1 MAALESAGR
10 GLARGVARLRRA
22 VTADLPGDACAAANT
37 RLTLPMT
44 TIGTD
49 AIGIALRLRS
59 RGRTTI
65 GGVGNRSSP
74 IMVGRD
80 GELARIEHG
89 LEVAGQGRPVL
100 LLVRGE
106 AGIGKSRL
114 VREAIERARAGGSAV
129 LHGAC
134 LDLGGDGLPYL
145 PFVEALRGLARETP
159 DGLLRDLLGPALSD
173 IQVLL
178 PELGALESGA
188 GPPPAAESTVDRAR
202 LFERFLGF
210 LERLGSVTPALAIIE
225 DVQWIDAATRDLVT
239 FLVRNVTTERLV
251 AILTCRTD
259 DLPPG
264 HPVLAWLSEL
274 GRAPGAV
281 RMDLGRLSRKDIFR
295 QLEAIEGGPVLDEV
309 VDSVWHRSEG
319 HPLFAE
325 ELLAARDD
333 TYGSHMPSLVDA
345 LLARVATLDRE
356 TLTIVRTLA
365 VAGRPVDER
374 LIGPLVDR
382 SESEVGA
389 ALREATTRG
398 VLVALPDGR
407 HAFRHE
413 LLREVVEVELS
424 AGERRELHERMA
436 RQLEARPDLADDTP
450 AGATAELARHWAA
463 ADRPVEAHRA
473 AVIAATAADAVHAFA
488 DAHRLFERA
497 IGLETVLPSEAVPDV
512 AARIDVRRRAAEA
525 ADLTGQFDRGV
536 ELIRD
541 ALSLTDPTADP
552 ALAGLLHA
560 RLGYLM
566 WARGEGDA
574 ALEEHREAVRLVPA
588 DPPSAE
594 RARVLGALG
603 GALMGLGRWAE
614 SQPVCEE
621 AIECAVQA
629 GAMPEESKARN
640 MLGSDL
646 VELGQIDAGL
656 GELRASHR
664 LAGSEP
670 SELFVVTGFNLALN
684 LLATDH
690 PDEALTEASA
700 SRSAAHVGGLER
712 RYGMDLA
719 ALVGDILVRL
729 GRWDDA
735 DRTTVEGL
743 ALDQRGVGTPY
754 LAAVRSRLL
763 ARRGHLAEAQRRLA
777 GIDRA
782 SLDPDTAVFFATVAA
797 ETSLLDGRPDAAAA
811 AVDDGLARVADD
823 GDVLWGMPL
832 VGLGLRAAAEMAEAA
847 RATRDEARLAEV
859 TARAA
864 ALRERFIALADRATT
879 PSAMAWVASA
889 SAETA
894 RIDGSSDPEPW
905 ARALAAW
912 DAARD
917 PAEAA
922 YVRYRKVEAEL
933 RRTGIKADV
942 ATELETA
949 WRSAVQLGAAP
960 LRAEIEIL
968 ARRARIKLGGA
979 SDRDSDGTSDVA
991 APAPPAP
998 AGDIGRGPSSHG
1010 LSARE
1015 IEVLRLVAAGRSNG
1029 EIADRLFIT
1038 RKTAGVHVT
1047 HILDKLGV
1055 SNRVE
1060 AAMAAARLGLIRA
1073 GDDEGDEAE

>member
-1 MAALESAGR
+1 
-10 GLARGVARLRRA
+10 
-22 VTADLPGDACAAANT
+22 
-37 RLTLPMT
+37 
-44 TIGTD
+44 
-49 AIGIALRLRS
+49 
-59 RGRTTI
+59 
-65 GGVGNRSSP
+65 VGNRSSP
-74 IMVGRD
+74 IIVGRD
-80 GELARIEHG
+80 AELARIEHG
-89 LEVAGQGRPVL
+89 LEVAGLGRPVL
-100 LLVRGE
+100 VLVRGE

-114 VREAIERARAGGSAV
+114 VREAIARARTGGSAV

-159 DGLLRDLLGPALSD
+159 PDRMRELLGPALTD

-178 PELGALESGA
+178 PELAALEPA
-188 GPPPAAESTVDRAR
+188 IERVPAAESAVDRAR

-210 LERLGSVTPALAIIE
+210 LERLGSEIPALAIIE
-225 DVQWIDAATRDLVT
+225 DVQWIDPATRDLVT
-239 FLVRNVTTERLV
+239 FLVRNVTSERLV

-264 HPVLAWLSEL
+264 HPVLAWMSEL

-281 RMDLGRLSRKDIFR
+281 RMDLTRLSRTDIFR
-295 QLEAIEGGPVLDEV
+295 QLEAIEGGPVRDEV

-333 TYGSHMPSLVDA
+333 TDESRMPSLVDA
-345 LLARVATLDRE
+345 LLARVATLDRD

-382 SESEVGA
+382 SEGEVGA

-398 VLVALPDGR
+398 VLIALPDGR

-473 AVIAATAADAVHAFA
+473 AITAAGAADAVHAFA
-488 DAHRLFERA
+488 DAQRLLERA
-497 IGLETVLPSEAVPDV
+497 IGLETVLPPDAVPDV
-512 AARIDVRRRAAEA
+512 AGRIEVRRLAAEA
-525 ADLTGQFDRGV
+525 ADLTGHFDRGI

-541 ALSLTDPTADP
+541 ALTLADPVADP

-588 DPPSAE
+588 EPLSAG

-614 SQPVCEE
+614 SRTVCEE
-621 AIECAVQA
+621 AIAYAVKA
-629 GAMPEESKARN
+629 GAVPEESRARN

-646 VELGQIDAGL
+646 VAL
-656 GELRASHR
+656 GEIDGGLRELRSSHE
-664 LAGSEP
+664 LAGSDP
-670 SELFVVTGFNLALN
+670 SELFVVTGHNLGLN
-684 LLATDH
+684 LLAADH
-690 PDEALTEASA
+690 LDEALVEVAIART
-700 SRSAAHVGGLER
+700 AARAGGLER

-719 ALVGDILVRL
+719 ALAGDILIRL

-735 DRTTVEGL
+735 DRATGEGL
-743 ALDQRGVGTPY
+743 ALDQRGQGTAY

-763 ARRGHLAEAQRRLA
+763 ARRGALAEAQRRLA
-777 GIDRA
+777 AVDRR
-782 SLDPDTAVFFATVAA
+782 SLDPDTAVFLATVAA
-797 ETSLLDGRPDAAAA
+797 EISLLERRPEDAVS
-811 AVDDGLARVADD
+811 AVDDGLARVELI
-823 GDVLWGMPL
+823 GDALWAMPL
-832 VGLGLRAAAEMAEAA
+832 VGLGLRAVAEMADAA
-847 RATRDEARLAEV
+847 RATSDEARLAEV
-859 TARAA
+859 MARAA
-864 ALRERFIALADRATT
+864 LLRERFATLADRATT
-879 PSAMAWVASA
+879 PSAKAWVATA
-889 SAETA
+889 LAETS
-894 RIDGSSDPEPW
+894 RLDGLTDPEPW
-905 ARALAAW
+905 ARAIEAW
-912 DAARD
+912 DAVLD

-922 YVRYRKVEAEL
+922 YARYRNVEAAL
-933 RRTGIKADV
+933 RRTGIKANV
-942 ATELETA
+942 AMELEAA

-960 LRAEIEIL
+960 LRAEIEVL
-968 ARRARIKLGGA
+968 AKRARIKLDAQSPDESEG
-979 SDRDSDGTSDVA
+979 DVA
-991 APAPPAP
+991 VAVGVATPPSP
-998 AGDIGRGPSSHG
+998 AGVDRAASTRG

-1015 IEVLRLVAAGRSNG
+1015 IEVLRLVAAGWSNG
-1029 EIADRLFIT
+1029 EIAERLFIT

-1060 AAMAAARLGLIRA
+1060 AAMAAARLGLVSTD
-1073 GDDEGDEAE
+1073 GDDGDETPPGRRG

>member
-1 MAALESAGR
+1 MTAADTW
-10 GLARGVARLRRA
+10 RL
-22 VTADLPGDACAAANT
+22 VIDLH
-37 RLTLPMT
+37 TLWP
-44 TIGTD
+44 
-49 AIGIALRLRS
+49 L
-59 RGRTTI
+59 GRTTI

-74 IMVGRD
+74 IIVGRD
-80 GELARIEHG
+80 AELARIEHG
-89 LEVAGQGRPVL
+89 LEVAALGRPAL

-159 DGLLRDLLGPALSD
+159 GGQMRELLGPALTD
-173 IQVLL
+173 LQVLL
-178 PELGALESGA
+178 PELAALEPTAEPATGA
-188 GPPPAAESTVDRAR
+188 GSAVDRAR

-210 LERLGSVTPALAIIE
+210 LERLGSETPALAIIE
-225 DVQWIDAATRDLVT
+225 DVQWIDPATRDLVT

-274 GRAPGAV
+274 GRAPGAI
-281 RMDLGRLSRKDIFR
+281 RMDLARLSRIDIFR
-295 QLEAIEGGPVLDEV
+295 QLEAIEGGPVQDEV

-333 TYGSHMPSLVDA
+333 AQGSHMPSLVDA
-345 LLARVATLDRE
+345 LLARVATLDRD

-382 SESEVGA
+382 PEGEVGA
-389 ALREATTRG
+389 AMREATTRG

-424 AGERRELHERMA
+424 AGERRDLHERMA
-436 RQLEARPDLADDTP
+436 RQLEASPDLADDTP

-463 ADRPVEAHRA
+463 ANRPVEAHRA
-473 AVIAATAADAVHAFA
+473 AITAATAADAVHAYA
-488 DAHRLFERA
+488 DALRLFERA
-497 IGLETVLPSEAVPDV
+497 IGLETVLPLDALPGV
-512 AARIDVRRRAAEA
+512 ADRIDIRRRAAEA
-525 ADLTGQFDRGV
+525 ADLTGQFDRGI

-541 ALSLTDPTADP
+541 ALSMSDPVADP
-552 ALAGLLHA
+552 ALVGLLHA

-574 ALEEHREAVRLVPA
+574 ALAEHREAVRLVPA
-588 DPPSAE
+588 DPPSAG

-614 SQPVCEE
+614 SRSVCEE
-621 AIECAVQA
+621 AIEYAVKA
-629 GAMPEESKARN
+629 GAVPEESRARN

-646 VELGQIDAGL
+646 VALGEIDAGL
-656 GELRASHR
+656 RELRTSHQ
-664 LAGSEP
+664 LAGSDP
-670 SELFVVTGFNLALN
+670 TELFVVTGHNLGLN
-684 LLATDH
+684 LLAADH
-690 PDEALTEASA
+690 LDEGLEEVT
-700 SRSAAHVGGLER
+700 AARAAARAGGLER

-719 ALVGDILVRL
+719 ALAGDILIRL

-735 DRTTVEGL
+735 DRATVEGL
-743 ALDQRGVGTPY
+743 ALDQRGQGTPY
-754 LAAVRSRLL
+754 LAAVRARLL
-763 ARRGHLAEAQRRLA
+763 ARRGAVAEAQRRLA
-777 GIDRA
+777 AVDRG
-782 SLDPDTAVFFATVAA
+782 SLDPDTAVFLATVAA
-797 ETSLLDGRPDAAAA
+797 EVSLLERRPDAAAA
-811 AVDDGLARVADD
+811 AVDDGLAQVEVI
-823 GDVLWGMPL
+823 GDALWGMPL
-832 VGLGLRAAAEMAEAA
+832 VGLGLRAVAEMADAA
-847 RATRDEARLAEV
+847 RATRDEAGLAEV
-859 TARAA
+859 MARAA
-864 ALRERFIALADRATT
+864 VLRERFAALADRAST
-879 PSAMAWVASA
+879 PSAKAWVATA
-889 SAETA
+889 SAETS
-894 RIDGSSDPEPW
+894 RLDGSTEPEPW
-905 ARALAAW
+905 ARAVAAW
-912 DAARD
+912 DGVMD

-922 YVRYRKVEAEL
+922 YARYRNVETAL
-933 RRTGIKADV
+933 RRSGIKADV
-942 ATELETA
+942 ATELEIA
-949 WRSAVQLGAAP
+949 WRSAVRLGAAP
-960 LRAEIEIL
+960 LRAEIEVL
-968 ARRARIKLGGA
+968 ARRARIKLDVDPDNEADGAVPVAGATPPPSSAVDRGA
-979 SDRDSDGTSDVA
+979 STG
-991 APAPPAP
+991 
-998 AGDIGRGPSSHG
+998 G

-1015 IEVLRLVAAGRSNG
+1015 IEVLRLVAAGWSNG

-1060 AAMAAARLGLIRA
+1060 AAMAAARLGLLSS
-1073 GDDEGDEAE
+1073 DEEDVVETPPGRRG

>member
-1 MAALESAGR
+1 
-10 GLARGVARLRRA
+10 
-22 VTADLPGDACAAANT
+22 
-37 RLTLPMT
+37 
-44 TIGTD
+44 
-49 AIGIALRLRS
+49 
-59 RGRTTI
+59 
-65 GGVGNRSSP
+65 
-74 IMVGRD
+74 MVGRD

-89 LEVAGQGRPVL
+89 LEVAAQGRPVL
-100 LLVRGE
+100 VLVRGE

-159 DGLLRDLLGPALSD
+159 PVLLRELLGPALAD

-178 PELGALESGA
+178 PELGTLEPGA
-188 GPPPAAESTVDRAR
+188 GPPTSAESTVDRAR

-210 LERLGSVTPALAIIE
+210 LERLGATTPALAIIE
-225 DVQWIDAATRDLVT
+225 DVQWVDAATRDLVT
-239 FLVRNVTTERLV
+239 FLVRNVTTERVV

-281 RMDLGRLSRKDIFR
+281 RVDLGRLSRRDIFR
-295 QLEAIEGGPVLDEV
+295 QLEAIEGGPVQDEV

-325 ELLAARDD
+325 ELLAAGND
-333 TYGSHMPSLVDA
+333 TYASRMPSLVDA

-382 SESEVGA
+382 TEGDVGA

-424 AGERRELHERMA
+424 AGERRNLHERMA

-463 ADRPVEAHRA
+463 ADRPVEAHHA
-473 AVIAATAADAVHAFA
+473 AITAAAAADGVHAFA

-497 IGLETVLPSEAVPDV
+497 IGLETVLPREAVPDV
-512 AARIDVRRRAAEA
+512 EARIDVRRRAAEA

-536 ELIRD
+536 ELIHD
-541 ALSLTDPTADP
+541 ALSLTDAVGDP

-566 WARGEGDA
+566 WARGEGDG

-614 SQPVCEE
+614 SKPVCEE
-621 AIECAVQA
+621 AIECAVKA
-629 GAMPEESKARN
+629 GALPEESKARN

-646 VELGQIDAGL
+646 VELGQIEAGL

-664 LAGSEP
+664 LAGADP

-690 PDEALTEASA
+690 PDEALVEASA
-700 SRSAAHVGGLER
+700 SRVAAHVGGLER

-729 GRWDDA
+729 GRWDEA
-735 DRTTVEGL
+735 DRTTAEGL

-763 ARRGHLAEAQRRLA
+763 ARRGHLAEAHRRLA
-777 GIDRA
+777 AVDRP
-782 SLDPDTAVFFATVAA
+782 SLDPDTAVFFATVVA
-797 ETSLLDGRPDAAAA
+797 EASLLDGRPDAAAA
-811 AVDDGLARVADD
+811 AVDDGLHRLAKD

-832 VGLGLRAAAEMAEAA
+832 VGLGLRAAAELAEAA
-847 RATRDEARLAEV
+847 RATRDEAALADIG
-859 TARAA
+859 ARAA
-864 ALRERFIALADRATT
+864 ALRERFAALADRATT
-879 PSAMAWVASA
+879 PSALAWVASTA
-889 SAETA
+889 AEDT
-894 RIDGSSDPEPW
+894 RIDGLTDPEPW
-905 ARALAAW
+905 ARAVAAW
-912 DAARD
+912 DAVPDR
-917 PAEAA
+917 AEGA

-960 LRAEIEIL
+960 LRAEIEVL
-968 ARRARIKLGGA
+968 ARRARIKLGDVTDGEFDAAVAAEPVTAPASAGDVGRGA
-979 SDRDSDGTSDVA
+979 S
-991 APAPPAP
+991 P
-998 AGDIGRGPSSHG
+998 HG

-1015 IEVLRLVAAGRSNG
+1015 VEVLRLVASGRSNG

-1073 GDDEGDEAE
+1073 GEGEADEGE